1 MKIVTSQEMRDLENE
16 AFKQGTSQNT
26 LMENAG
32 LGIARKARKL
42 LGNLAPNNILVLVG
56 SGNNGSDA
64 LIAAKYLKMW
74 GAEVT
79 VYLCSKRKESYLST
93 TPLQNLGVQIKNYL
107 NDSQLSDL
115 KFAIS
120 TSNLL
125 VDGIMGT
132 GLSRSIQGDNL
143 PIFELIKKTN
153 NQNLYRISVDI
164 PSGLNSDTGDADEL
178 SIKSDLTL
186 TFGYPK
192 LGLYLNQGSSLTGKV
207 EVLDI
212 GIPKNIIPQSKI
224 HLITR
229 SWAKNVIPNRPK
241 NAHKGTF
248 GKTLI
253 IGGSKFYTGAPYLSA
268 IAAARSGVGLVTLAV
283 TSGVQKSVSSLT
295 PIPTYLPLSDFS
307 NETSRDYNIEMLL
320 NNITKYKS
328 VLIGPGFGTAVET
341 QRFLQGLLEKKPK
354 LPPAI
359 LDADAINMLNKNDN
373 EDWWSNLPSETIL
386 TPHLAEFS
394 RLTNLSIDKINSDKI
409 NIASNIASESKTF
422 IILKGANTIVATPTG
437 TIFISPFANPS
448 LATAGTGDV
457 LAGIIAG
464 FLAQGLSPESASLL
478 AVFVHGQAG
487 KYVNCQFG
495 DQGALAS
502 DLLEYIPK
510 SIKHISNQ
518 NS

>member
-1 MKIVTSQEMRDLENE
+1 MKIVTSQEMRDIENE
-16 AFKQGTSQNT
+16 AFKQGVSQHV

-32 LGIARKARKL
+32 LEIARKIRRL
-42 LGNLAPNNILVLVG
+42 LGNLAPNHILILVG
-56 SGNNGSDA
+56 SGNNGSDG

-74 GAEVT
+74 GAGVT
-79 VYLCSKRKESYLST
+79 VYLCSKRKDSYSNMT
-93 TPLQNLGVQIKNYL
+93 TLQNLGVQIISSL
-107 NDSQLSDL
+107 NDSQLSAL

-120 TSNLL
+120 TSSVL
-125 VDGIMGT
+125 VDGVMGT
-132 GLSRSIQGDNL
+132 GLARQIQGNML
-143 PIFELIKKTN
+143 PIFELIRKTN
-153 NQNLYRISVDI
+153 KQTLYRISIDI
-164 PSGLNSDTGDADEL
+164 PSGLNSDTGNADNL
-178 SIKSDLTL
+178 SVKSDLTL
-186 TFGYPK
+186 TLGYPK
-192 LGLYLNQGSSLTGKV
+192 LGLYLNQGPTLTDKV
-207 EVLDI
+207 EILGI
-212 GIPKNIIPQSKI
+212 GIPKNIIPKSKI
-224 HLITR
+224 NLTTM

-253 IGGSKFYTGAPYLSA
+253 IGGSEFYTGAPYLSA
-268 IAAARSGVGLVTLAV
+268 MAAARSGVGLVTLAV
-283 TSGVQKSVSSLT
+283 KRDIQDSVSSLT

-307 NETSRDYNIEMLL
+307 NETSRTNDIKMIL
-320 NNITKYKS
+320 NKIIQYKS
-328 VLIGPGFGTAVET
+328 ILIGPGFGTALET
-341 QRFLQGLLEKKPK
+341 QMFLQELLEKKLN
-354 LPPAI
+354 LPPTI
-359 LDADAINMLNKNDN
+359 FDADAINMLNENDKKT
-373 EDWWSNLPSETIL
+373 WWSNLPPESIL

-409 NIASNIASESKTF
+409 NIASNIAIESKTVM
-422 IILKGANTIVATPTG
+422 ILKGPNTIVATPTG

-464 FLAQGLSPESASLL
+464 FLAQGLSSESASIL

-487 KYVNCQFG
+487 QYVNCQYG

-510 SIKHISNQ
+510 AINYIRNQ